1 MRLSLKAI
9 IYIERNT
16 QVGDS
21 MRNNEDPLE
30 MHSFRI
36 PKGLMASVKS
46 VCQQEG
52 INISQFVR
60 ASLVLGLDLYF
71 DQETGKE
78 IINEEVE

>member
-1 MRLSLKAI
+1 MYNK
-9 IYIERNT
+9 T
-16 QVGDS
+16 
-21 MRNNEDPLE
+21 DPLE

-60 ASLVLGLDLYF
+60 ASLILGLDLYF

>member
-1 MRLSLKAI
+1 
-9 IYIERNT
+9 
-16 QVGDS
+16 
-21 MRNNEDPLE
+21 

-46 VCQQEG
+46 VCKAEG

-71 DQETGKE
+71 DKETGKE